1 VSERMTIEQLA
12 DRAGMTVRNVRE
24 HQTRGLLPPP
34 ALVGRKGYYDERHLA
49 RLLVVRQLQEE
60 GLNLHAVGWL
70 LEQAPPDAADE
81 VARLKQ
87 ALFAPWA
94 TEHPRSYALAE
105 LVERFGEEAG
115 AATRARAE
123 ALGLLEQVDD
133 TTWISPAP
141 RLLEA
146 GAQLVELGVEV
157 EAALDVVEQ
166 LLASTSTVA
175 RSFVDLFV
183 AEILSPVGAVGRPLG
198 TDELTEDRT
207 ASVREAVERLRPIA
221 SEAVLAAFQL
231 RMDELVART
240 FGPGETVEVRGE
252 G

>member
-1 VSERMTIEQLA
+1 VSDRMTIEQLA

-34 ALVGRKGYYDERHLA
+34 ALVGRKGFYDERHLA
-49 RLLVVRQLQEE
+49 RLLLVRQLQDE

-87 ALFAPWA
+87 ALFAPWT
-94 TEHPRSYALAE
+94 TEQPRTFALTE

-123 ALGLLEQVDD
+123 DLGLLQQVDE
-133 TTWISPAP
+133 TTWISPTP

-166 LLASTSTVA
+166 LLASTATVA

-183 AEILSPVGAVGRPLG
+183 AEILSPVGGASSGLPSAAG
-198 TDELTEDRT
+198 AEERT
-207 ASVREAVERLRPIA
+207 AAVREAVERLRPIA

-231 RMDELVART
+231 QMDDLVART
-240 FGPGETVEVRGE
+240 FGPGSAVEVGS
-252 G
+252 GG